1 MRMGNNMETDFSG
14 LDDSTLFAGL
24 SPADIKGLES
34 VFVTKEMEAGKTVFI
49 ENMQGES
56 LYLIKQGTVRISK
69 MLAEGDE
76 EVLVV
81 LGPADVFGEMAIF
94 DGALRSATARVV
106 ENAVL
111 LSLSKVDFEKL
122 SASDPALS
130 LKLALN
136 IIRLF
141 SKRIRSTQSTHRAML
156 LDALGR
162 RDS

>member
-1 MRMGNNMETDFSG
+1 MKSDLPMKVTFKG
-14 LDDSTLFAGL
+14 LDDSPIFTGL
-24 SPADIKGLES
+24 TAEEIQSLETIFTS
-34 VFVTKEMEAGKTVFI
+34 KELGEGKTVFI

-56 LYLIKQGTVRISK
+56 LYLIEHGIVRISK
-69 MLAEGDE
+69 MMAEGDE

-94 DGALRSATARVV
+94 DGAHRSATARVA
-106 ENAVL
+106 ESARL
-111 LSLSKVDFEKL
+111 FCLAKTDFEALSKQNPTL
-122 SASDPALS
+122 C

-141 SKRIRSTQSTHRAML
+141 SARIRSSQAAHRELL

-162 RDS
+162 RN

>member
-1 MRMGNNMETDFSG
+1 MNIDLTG
-14 LDDSTLFAGL
+14 LDDSPIFSGMSADEIQTL
-24 SPADIKGLES
+24 SK
-34 VFVTKEMEAGKTVFI
+34 VFTSKELGEGKTVFV

-56 LYLIKQGTVRISK
+56 LYLIQQGTIRISK
-69 MLAEGDE
+69 MMAESDE

-94 DGALRSATARVV
+94 DGAHRSATARVA
-106 ENAVL
+106 EDARL
-111 LSLSKVDFEKL
+111 FSFSKSDFEALSLDNPSL
-122 SASDPALS
+122 C

-141 SKRIRSTQSTHRAML
+141 SGRIRASQSAHREML

-162 RDS
+162 RD